1 MLGWRLLMLKRTLF
15 IATFLLI
22 FATGLVLA
30 ADTQKIL
37 EEADQL
43 IKAGQYDTAFK
54 LLSEADKK
62 SENPEIVL
70 KQVDIALNYF
80 AVSTMHQ
87 MFAFKDLQ
95 PGETIEDIRGNEE
108 SESESGGGV
117 YSYYQFEIDKILNK
131 LIIRFPKNGQLYKAL
146 GEFYFEV
153 SLRYGK
159 GWLKP
164 EQELVELA
172 EKNCLKAEQN
182 GVFDAKSLSI
192 IGVVEIQKKNYQK
205 AVDYLLRVLEQNS
218 EDGDVNYNLA
228 YAYLHLGHLD
238 EGLKYAGISLNLYH
252 DQEYKSDA
260 ARLMALLYRN
270 QNDDQNAITYY
281 KLSETI
287 SPNNYYNLS
296 ALLELYIKAKD
307 LKMAASTADALL
319 ALDPTACDVAQDIV
333 RSYYKNGQI
342 EELFSFFTRMEQ
354 KYGTQDQVMGNL
366 FFNKAYAF
374 LLIKDFKQAKDCFT
388 KARQYFGKCLH
399 KDDQVFK
406 LIDQELKELG
416 NN

>member
-1 MLGWRLLMLKRTLF
+1 MLKRTLF

-182 GVFDAKSLSI
+182 GVFDAKSLS
-192 IGVVEIQKKNYQK
+192 
-205 AVDYLLRVLEQNS
+205 
-218 EDGDVNYNLA
+218 
-228 YAYLHLGHLD
+228 
-238 EGLKYAGISLNLYH
+238 
-252 DQEYKSDA
+252 
-260 ARLMALLYRN
+260 
-270 QNDDQNAITYY
+270 
-281 KLSETI
+281 
-287 SPNNYYNLS
+287 
-296 ALLELYIKAKD
+296 
-307 LKMAASTADALL
+307 
-319 ALDPTACDVAQDIV
+319 
-333 RSYYKNGQI
+333 
-342 EELFSFFTRMEQ
+342 
-354 KYGTQDQVMGNL
+354 
-366 FFNKAYAF
+366 
-374 LLIKDFKQAKDCFT
+374 
-388 KARQYFGKCLH
+388 
-399 KDDQVFK
+399 
-406 LIDQELKELG
+406 
-416 NN
+416 